1 MRSRVWLNGASI
13 ALATL
18 LLCGWVLCCGSVRAA
33 DNSED
38 QDSFEEKIIKKF
50 LGGLGVDVGHE
61 GIEYRERSPLV
72 IPPSRNLPP
81 PQSSD
86 VNNTPNWPKD
96 PDQTP
101 KKRANKKPNDSVT
114 DYNRVRA
121 TLSPNELNKGPPASP
136 RDAARADRDPIDNA
150 TLTGGRPLVPEVGLF
165 KKWFGSNTEQT
176 TFTKEPERTKLTDP
190 PPGYQTPSP
199 NYAYGIGETKSTSKS
214 STLDSGD
221 RSAAPPAQ

>member
-1 MRSRVWLNGASI
+1 MRSRVWLNGASV

-72 IPPSRNLPP
+72 IPPSRDLPA

-121 TLSPNELNKGPPASP
+121 TLSPNGLNKGPPASP

-221 RSAAPPAQ
+221 RSAAPPAR